1 MAIVRVLEILEAT
14 GGGTARHVVDL
25 GEGLAQRGV
34 EVHLAYSP
42 LRMDFIMREG
52 LERLRKAGV
61 RLLELPMRRAP
72 HPSDLWALWKLWRY
86 LKDEGPF
93 HLVHGH
99 SSKGGGMARLLGY
112 MGVKVVYTPHAFVTK
127 SPTLSAMERWVYAWV
142 ERALTHKTDVLIAV
156 SQDEAKEA
164 VRLGFHPE
172 RIYLIPN
179 SVHLGPAPGPME
191 KGEELR
197 KKMGIPVGAP
207 VVGFVGRLA
216 PQKNP
221 LLLIKAFALVQK
233 KYPDATLV
241 VVGEG
246 PLEGLLREEVK
257 GLGLEGKVHWPGVMD
272 GRMAM
277 RMFDLFALPSDY
289 EGFPYVLLEA
299 MAEGLPVVTTRVG
312 GSEELISDG
321 KNGFIVP
328 VRDPEALAEALSRL
342 LSDEN
347 LRRQF
352 GRKSLERVQ
361 AFSVDK
367 MVEATLEVYGAVVEG
382 GRLARDQ
389 N

>member
-1 MAIVRVLEILEAT
+1 MRVLEILEAT

-25 GEGLAQRGV
+25 CEGLARRGV

-52 LERLRKAGV
+52 LERLKEAGV

-72 HPSDLWALWKLWRY
+72 HPSDLWALWRLWRY

-99 SSKGGGMARLLGY
+99 SSKGGGIARLLGY
-112 MGVKVVYTPHAFVTK
+112 TGVKVVYTPNAFVTK
-127 SPTLSAMERWVYAWV
+127 SPTLSAVERWVYAWV
-142 ERALTHKTDVLIAV
+142 ERALAHKTDVLIAV

-179 SVHLGPAPGPME
+179 SVHLGPTSRPVE

-197 KKMGIPVGAP
+197 KKMDIPVDAL
-207 VVGFVGRLA
+207 VIGFVGRLA

-221 LLLIKAFALVQK
+221 LLLIRAFALVQK

-241 VVGEG
+241 MVGKG
-246 PLEGLLREEVK
+246 PFEELLREEVK
-257 GLGLEGKVHWPGVMD
+257 RLGLEGKVYWPGAID

-277 RMFDLFALPSDY
+277 RVFDVFVLPSDY

-299 MAEGLPVVTTRVG
+299 MAEGLPVVSTRVG
-312 GSEELISDG
+312 GSEDAILDG
-321 KNGFIVP
+321 ENGFIVP
-328 VRDPEALAEALSRL
+328 VGDPEAMAGALGRL

-347 LRRQF
+347 LRRRF

-361 AFSVDK
+361 AFDVDK
-367 MVEATLEVYGAVVEG
+367 MVEATLEVYRALVG
-382 GRLARDQ
+382 GRWREGEQ
-389 N
+389 G